1 MSSQECEEWISGLL
15 KSDPN
20 WKEAKFPTECWYLA
34 LQAHH
39 LAILPCI
46 RRYQRRTRALRLT
59 KFNTLIVSVYR
70 VCLRFRLNEAR

>member
-1 MSSQECEEWISGLL
+1 MSSQEFDEWIETLT
-15 KSDPN
+15 KADPN

-46 RRYQRRTRALRLT
+46 RRYQRRIRALR
-59 KFNTLIVSVYR
+59 
-70 VCLRFRLNEAR
+70 